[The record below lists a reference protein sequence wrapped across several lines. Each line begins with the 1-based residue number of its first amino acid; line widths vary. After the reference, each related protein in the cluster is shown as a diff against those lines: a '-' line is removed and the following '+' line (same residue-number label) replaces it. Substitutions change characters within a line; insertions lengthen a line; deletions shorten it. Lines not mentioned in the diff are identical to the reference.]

1 MIKRL
6 IKTEEDYNKA
16 LARID
21 ELMDAKPGTAEM
33 DELEL
38 VTALVEMYEERNF
51 PISRPGPVD
60 AIKFRMDQ
68 QGLKQK
74 DLIPLLGTKSK
85 VSEVLNGK
93 RSLTLAMMRKVHKG
107 LGIPAEILLRES
119 GGEFPAT
126 PPDLEWSRF
135 PLREMAKRGWLPMV
149 DGIRERAEEVMLPF
163 VESAGGLDVVP
174 AFLLRQGLAGRL
186 NERADRYSVSAWCL
200 RVTALARKTRLEPPF
215 EQKSLTPAVLRD
227 IARLSFFEG
236 GPLLAREF
244 LMKQGIHLI
253 VVPHLART
261 HLDGGAFL
269 LPDGNGIVGL
279 TLRHDRLDNFWFT
292 LLHELA
298 HLARHLSDECRL
310 VVDDLEWRGYVEE
323 GQGNR
328 EDEADEMASVAL
340 VPKRYR
346 QLVDAPEIPKASDV
360 LSLASKL
367 RVHPAVVAGRIRFK
381 HNNYRMLSQL
391 VGSGKVRGL
400 FPEYAEEARV

>member
-68 QGLKQK
+68 LGLRQK

-93 RSLTLAMMRKVHKG
+93 RPLTLAMMRKVHKG
-107 LGIPAEILLRES
+107 LGIPAEVLLREP
-119 GGEFPAT
+119 GGEFPET
-126 PPDLEWSRF
+126 PPDLDWSRF
-135 PLREMAKRGWLPMV
+135 PVREMARRGWLPMV

-163 VESAGGLDVVP
+163 VESAGGLDAVP
-174 AFLLRQGLAGRL
+174 SPLLRQGLAGRL
-186 NERADRYSVSAWCL
+186 NDRADRYAVSAWCM
-200 RVTALARKTRLEPPF
+200 RVTALARRIRLETPF
-215 EQKSLTPAVLRD
+215 EQRSLAPAVLRD
-227 IARLSFFEG
+227 VARLSFFED

-244 LMKQGIHLI
+244 LMKHGIHLI

-261 HLDGGAFL
+261 YLDGGAFL
-269 LPDGNGIVGL
+269 LSDGSAIVGL

-310 VVDDLEWRGYVEE
+310 LVDDLDLCSTNGE
-323 GQGNR
+323 GGIGHAEN
-328 EDEADEMASVAL
+328 EADEMASTAL
-340 VPKRYR
+340 VPRRYR
-346 QLVDAPEIPKASDV
+346 SVLEPAEIPSASDV
-360 LSLASKL
+360 LSLAAKL
-367 RVHPAVVAGRIRFK
+367 KVHPALVAGRIRFK
-381 HNNYRMLSQL
+381 RNNYRILSKL
-391 VGSGKVRGL
+391 VGSGQVRRL
-400 FPEYAEEARV
+400 FPEHAEET

>member
-68 QGLKQK
+68 LGLRQK

-93 RSLTLAMMRKVHKG
+93 RPLTLAMMRKVHKG
-107 LGIPAEILLRES
+107 LGIPAEVLLREP
-119 GGEFPAT
+119 GGEFPET
-126 PPDLEWSRF
+126 PPDLDWSRF
-135 PLREMAKRGWLPMV
+135 PVREMARRGWLPMV

-163 VESAGGLDVVP
+163 VESAGGLDAVP
-174 AFLLRQGLAGRL
+174 SPLLRQGLAGRL
-186 NERADRYSVSAWCL
+186 NDRADRYAVSAWCM
-200 RVTALARKTRLEPPF
+200 RVTALARRIRLETPF
-215 EQKSLTPAVLRD
+215 EQRSLTPAVLRD
-227 IARLSFFEG
+227 VARLSFFED

-244 LMKQGIHLI
+244 LMKHGIHLI

-261 HLDGGAFL
+261 YLDGGAFL
-269 LPDGNGIVGL
+269 LSDGSAIVGL

-310 VVDDLEWRGYVEE
+310 LVDDLDLCSTNGE
-323 GQGNR
+323 GGIGHAEN
-328 EDEADEMASVAL
+328 EADEMASVAL
-340 VPKRYR
+340 VPRRYR
-346 QLVDAPEIPKASDV
+346 SVLEPAEIPSASDV
-360 LSLASKL
+360 LSLAAKL
-367 RVHPAVVAGRIRFK
+367 KVHPALVAGRIRFK
-381 HNNYRMLSQL
+381 RNNYRILSNL
-391 VGSGKVRGL
+391 VGSGQVRRL
-400 FPEYAEEARV
+400 FPEHAEET

>member
-68 QGLKQK
+68 LGLKQK

-93 RSLTLAMMRKVHKG
+93 RPLTLAMMRKVHKG
-107 LGIPAEILLRES
+107 LGIPAEILLREP

-126 PPDLEWSRF
+126 PPDLDWSRF
-135 PLREMAKRGWLPMV
+135 PVREMARRGWLPMV
-149 DGIRERAEEVMLPF
+149 DGIRDRAEEVMLPF
-163 VESAGGLDVVP
+163 VESAGGLDAVP
-174 AFLLRQGLAGRL
+174 SPLLRQGLAGRL
-186 NERADRYSVSAWCL
+186 NDRADRYAVSAWCM
-200 RVTALARKTRLEPPF
+200 RVTALARRIRLETPF
-215 EQKSLTPAVLRD
+215 EQRSFAPAVLRD
-227 IARLSFFEG
+227 VARLSFFED

-244 LMKQGIHLI
+244 LMKHGIHLV

-261 HLDGGAFL
+261 YLDGGAFL
-269 LPDGNGIVGL
+269 LSDGSAIVGL

-310 VVDDLEWRGYVEE
+310 LVDDLDLCSTNGE
-323 GQGNR
+323 GGIGHA
-328 EDEADEMASVAL
+328 EKEADEMASTAL
-340 VPKRYR
+340 VPRRYWTV
-346 QLVDAPEIPKASDV
+346 LEPAEIPSASDV
-360 LSLASKL
+360 LCLAAKL
-367 RVHPAVVAGRIRFK
+367 KVHPALVAGRIRFK
-381 HNNYRMLSQL
+381 RNNYRILSNL
-391 VGSGKVRGL
+391 VGSGQVRRL
-400 FPEYAEEARV
+400 FPEYAEET

>member
-68 QGLKQK
+68 LGLKQK

-93 RSLTLAMMRKVHKG
+93 RPLTLAMMRKVHKG
-107 LGIPAEILLRES
+107 LGIPAEVLLREP
-119 GGEFPAT
+119 GGEFPET
-126 PPDLEWSRF
+126 PPDLDWSRF
-135 PLREMAKRGWLPMV
+135 PVREMARRGWLPMV

-163 VESAGGLDVVP
+163 VESAGGLDAVP
-174 AFLLRQGLAGRL
+174 SPLLRQGLAGRL
-186 NERADRYSVSAWCL
+186 NDRADRYAVSAWCM
-200 RVTALARKTRLEPPF
+200 RVTALARRIRLETPF
-215 EQKSLTPAVLRD
+215 EQRSLAPAVLRD
-227 IARLSFFEG
+227 VARLSFFED

-244 LMKQGIHLI
+244 LMKHGIHLI

-261 HLDGGAFL
+261 YLDGGAFL
-269 LPDGNGIVGL
+269 LSDGSAIVGL

-310 VVDDLEWRGYVEE
+310 LVDDLDLCSTNGE
-323 GQGNR
+323 GGIGHAEN
-328 EDEADEMASVAL
+328 EADEMASTAL
-340 VPKRYR
+340 VPRRYR
-346 QLVDAPEIPKASDV
+346 SVLEPAEIPSASDV
-360 LSLASKL
+360 LSLAAKL
-367 RVHPAVVAGRIRFK
+367 KVHPALVAGRIRFK
-381 HNNYRMLSQL
+381 RNNYRILSNL
-391 VGSGKVRGL
+391 VGSGQVRRL
-400 FPEYAEEARV
+400 FPEHAEET